1 MANVGIIGA
10 GNLGTYHGQ
19 IIARLPGAR
28 VVAVADA
35 EPGSARVLADALG
48 CTVEPDPW
56 RLADRPD
63 VDAVVIAV
71 PTPFHRTYVDLVAAA
86 GKNALCEKPL
96 ARTLEEGEAMLAA
109 VERAGTKL
117 AVGHVVRWYPAY
129 AQARQLVH
137 DGAVGT
143 PAVARITRGTPHP
156 VGRVAWYGA
165 HEMSGGVLL
174 DLSIHDLDWLL
185 WTFGPVRR
193 VYARRF
199 AEAPG
204 YDGVMVTVRHVGGV
218 ISYVEGS
225 WCYSEGFRTSLEV
238 AGTDGVLATDN
249 TTTRP
254 LTIELRRTAAEGPG
268 VEVPISVARGR
279 GPYEHQD
286 ADVLHWF
293 AGGPPPRCTARDA
306 LEALR
311 LTLAAAESA
320 ATGKTAQLAE

>member
-19 IIARLPGAR
+19 IITRLPGAR

-48 CTVEPDPW
+48 CAVEPNPR

-71 PTPFHRTYVDLVAAA
+71 PTPFHCTYVELAAAA

-109 VERAGTKL
+109 VERAGTML
-117 AVGHVVRWYPAY
+117 AVGHVVRWYPEY

-143 PAVARITRGTPHP
+143 PAVARVTRGTPHP
-156 VGRVAWYGA
+156 AGRVDWYGA

-199 AEAPG
+199 ADAAG
-204 YDGVMVTVRHVGGV
+204 YDGVMVSVRHVGGV
-218 ISYVEGS
+218 ISYAEGS
-225 WCYSEGFRTSLEV
+225 WCSPEGFQTSLEV
-238 AGTDGVLATDN
+238 AGIDGVLATDN

-254 LTIELRRTAAEGPG
+254 LAIELRRTAAEGRG

-320 ATGKTAQLAE
+320 ATGKAVQLEE

>member
-1 MANVGIIGA
+1 
-10 GNLGTYHGQ
+10 
-19 IIARLPGAR
+19 
-28 VVAVADA
+28 VAVADA

-48 CTVEPDPW
+48 CAVEPDPR

-63 VDAVVIAV
+63 VDAVVITV
-71 PTPFHRTYVDLVAAA
+71 PTPFHHTYVELAAAA

-143 PAVARITRGTPHP
+143 PAVARVTRGTPHP
-156 VGRVAWYGA
+156 VGRVDWYGA

-185 WTFGPVRR
+185 WTFGPARR

-199 AEAPG
+199 AETPG
-204 YDGVMVTVRHVGGV
+204 YDGVMVSVRHAGGV
-218 ISYVEGS
+218 ISYAEGS
-225 WCYSEGFRTSLEV
+225 WCYPEGFRTGLEI

-254 LTIELRRTAAEGPG
+254 LTIEVRRTAAEGPG
-268 VEVPISVARGR
+268 VEVPVSAARGR

-286 ADVLHWF
+286 ADVLGWF
-293 AGGPPPRCTARDA
+293 EGGPPPRCTARDA

-320 ATGKTAQLAE
+320 ATGKTVQLEG